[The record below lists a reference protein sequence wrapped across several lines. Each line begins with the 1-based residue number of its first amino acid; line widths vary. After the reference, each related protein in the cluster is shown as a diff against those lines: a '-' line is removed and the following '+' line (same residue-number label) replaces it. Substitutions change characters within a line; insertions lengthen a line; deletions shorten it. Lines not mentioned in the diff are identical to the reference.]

1 MSHLDFFIMVPHGTM
16 SLQSCLNLE
25 CVYIHHNLVL
35 EFSLSFPQLY
45 VSPSLAAFV
54 LMVVPP
60 IACLAVIFGRFLR
73 SISRRTQD
81 ALAEATQVRG
91 PVSF

>member
-1 MSHLDFFIMVPHGTM
+1 MHLCLS
-16 SLQSCLNLE
+16 SLTNSALE
-25 CVYIHHNLVL
+25 L
-35 EFSLSFPQLY
+35 SLSLPQLY
-45 VSPSLAAFV
+45 VSPSLTAFV

-60 IACLAVIFGRFLR
+60 IACLAVIFGKFIR

-91 PVSF
+91 HVSFQWGFIACFIADMKLSLGQ

>member
-1 MSHLDFFIMVPHGTM
+1 MHLTN
-16 SLQSCLNLE
+16 S
-25 CVYIHHNLVL
+25 VL
-35 EFSLSFPQLY
+35 ELYISLPQLY

>member
-1 MSHLDFFIMVPHGTM
+1 MFELRNVVIFITNSILEL
-16 SLQSCLNLE
+16 SL
-25 CVYIHHNLVL
+25 
-35 EFSLSFPQLY
+35 PQLY

-91 PVSF
+91 HVSF

>member
-1 MSHLDFFIMVPHGTM
+1 M
-16 SLQSCLNLE
+16 QCLNRVFRLHSSPGTNSSLE
-25 CVYIHHNLVL
+25 L
-35 EFSLSFPQLY
+35 SLSLSQLY

-81 ALAEATQVRG
+81 ALAEATQVRHH
-91 PVSF
+91 VSF

>member
-1 MSHLDFFIMVPHGTM
+1 MHPCLL
-16 SLQSCLNLE
+16 SLTNSTLE
-25 CVYIHHNLVL
+25 L
-35 EFSLSFPQLY
+35 SLSLPQLY
-45 VSPSLAAFV
+45 VSPSLTAFV

-60 IACLAVIFGRFLR
+60 IACLAVIFGKFIR

-91 PVSF
+91 HVSFQFLSYVLLQI